1 MAERDAED
9 KALDLRLIRV
19 INNSMKVLYASLA
32 SAIDS
37 YGLSPTW
44 SICREEEVCG
54 TAPHP
59 E

>member
-37 YGLSPTW
+37 YGPSMETFRILEFLYNIRIPS
-44 SICREEEVCG
+44 R
-54 TAPHP
+54 
-59 E
+59 